1 MCPACVSTLGLIAAV
16 AGSAGG
22 LATVVV
28 RGVRKKPAVELPSH
42 DAPARPA
49 GEEEVR

>member
-1 MCPACVSTLGLIAAV
+1 MCPACVSTLGLIAA
-16 AGSAGG
+16 AAASAGG

-28 RGVRKKPAVELPSH
+28 REVRRKPAAKCPSH

-49 GEEEVR
+49 DEEEVR

>member
-1 MCPACVSTLGLIAAV
+1 LALIAAS

-28 RGVRKKPAVELPSH
+28 KKVRKKPAATAEAERVE
-42 DAPARPA
+42 
-49 GEEEVR
+49 

>member
-16 AGSAGG
+16 AGSTGG

-28 RGVRKKPAVELPSH
+28 REVRKKSAVNVPSH
-42 DAPARPA
+42 DAPTRPA
-49 GEEEVR
+49 DEEDVR

>member
-16 AGSAGG
+16 TGSAGG
-22 LATVVV
+22 LAVVL
-28 RGVRKKPAVELPSH
+28 RGGRKKPAAELPSH

-49 GEEEVR
+49 SKEEVR

>member
-16 AGSAGG
+16 VGSAGG

-28 RGVRKKPAVELPSH
+28 REVRKKPAAKVPSH
-42 DAPARPA
+42 DASARPA
-49 GEEEVR
+49 DEEEVR